1 MSIWNKML
9 ASLTHTRVLCIF
21 TIYNGDD
28 GSSTII
34 FIEPRLR
41 WTSLHRRYLSVTA
54 TTIVTLNFV
63 FVFDSMQDHDL
74 ILLLDYC

>member
-34 FIEPRLR
+34 FIEP
-41 WTSLHRRYLSVTA
+41 
-54 TTIVTLNFV
+54 IDFV
-63 FVFDSMQDHDL
+63 GPVCTGGIF
-74 ILLLDYC
+74 LLLLLQ